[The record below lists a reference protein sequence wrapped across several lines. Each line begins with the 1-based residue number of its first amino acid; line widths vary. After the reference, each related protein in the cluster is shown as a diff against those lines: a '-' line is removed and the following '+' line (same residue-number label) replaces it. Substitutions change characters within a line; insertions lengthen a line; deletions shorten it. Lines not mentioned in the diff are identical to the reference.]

1 MNCKVRSPIIEIV
14 TTVVVVANLL
24 LILGSRVDDN
34 LRNQVK
40 EDVFEEFR
48 REVEVSPIVAEFHNF
63 EDVAWKMTC
72 QLELKAE
79 VLSRTYEQDFTFKVN
94 LAVEICVVENLHGDL
109 VLSVIIFF
117 KLFITN
123 VDVLCNI
130 FPRQLYALVDATAD
144 VRHEHPIT
152 KRDGEAEE
160 SNEEPVR
167 VEPASVDERKGALD
181 HIGHAEDERS
191 EMIVRERAAALSQAK
206 HRRVLQRRPRCGL
219 WW

>member
-1 MNCKVRSPIIEIV
+1 MNCKVRPPIIEII

-72 QLELKAE
+72 QFELEAE
-79 VLSRTYEQDFTFKVN
+79 VLLRMCEQSFTFKVN
-94 LAVEICVVENLHGDL
+94 LAVEISVVENLHGDL

-117 KLFITN
+117 
-123 VDVLCNI
+123 
-130 FPRQLYALVDATAD
+130 
-144 VRHEHPIT
+144 
-152 KRDGEAEE
+152 
-160 SNEEPVR
+160 
-167 VEPASVDERKGALD
+167 
-181 HIGHAEDERS
+181 
-191 EMIVRERAAALSQAK
+191 
-206 HRRVLQRRPRCGL
+206 
-219 WW
+219 